1 MQKKFSLLR
10 AFTDFGYLKRT
21 VLSSRVG
28 ATFWPKVVLFCEK
41 RAAQRVDVGNTGVE
55 LMPE

>member
-1 MQKKFSLLR
+1 MDIHPQNETGLFHLAVRRKEN
-10 AFTDFGYLKRT
+10 T
-21 VLSSRVG
+21 VVN
-28 ATFWPKVVLFCEK
+28 TFWPKVVLFCEK